1 MGGRT
6 EQYKAARDTKRNHWW
21 DDRFREK
28 AATEWMDQLPGKR
41 NWDEEGKKGFTLTS
55 GELDGLWRTSG
66 DPNRGDG
73 HAGTVSGL
81 ATQHG

>member
-41 NWDEEGKKGFTLTS
+41 NWDEEGKKGFTWTTANSMDS
-55 GELDGLWRTSG
+55 GGR
-66 DPNRGDG
+66 
-73 HAGTVSGL
+73 AGTRIVEMDMPGR
-81 ATQHG
+81 